1 MEEGEFLSLLDSMM
15 ESCVLLNHI
24 REDDPYG
31 GYTDT
36 WADGARFSAVIVK
49 NSTTEAKIAERQ
61 GIAEIFTV
69 ITGKGFPLDYHDVF
83 RRESDG
89 SIFRVTSTT
98 TDSEAPEESTVQ
110 IAKVTAERWQL

>member
-1 MEEGEFLSLLDSMM
+1 MSLLDSMM

-36 WADGARFSAVIVK
+36 WTDGASFNAVIIK
-49 NSTTEAKIAERQ
+49 NNTTEAKVAEKQ
-61 GIAEIFTV
+61 GITEMFTV
-69 ITGKGFPLDYHDVF
+69 IVGKGFQLDYHDVF
-83 RRESDG
+83 RRKSDG
-89 SIFRVTSTT
+89 CIFRITSTV